1 MMKGPEVHE
10 SPRYLCIG
18 VIKQDH
24 ECQSCCKVG
33 QYLPIGYLS
42 VDQHLP
48 VLTEAFSWV
57 SPLEAA
63 NECTVSRPAA
73 GGMTSGDC
81 CFSLGR
87 VARTNRYSSNVL
99 CLKIEISRSGR

>member
-18 VIKQDH
+18 VMKQDH
-24 ECQSCCKVG
+24 ECQPCCKVG

-42 VDQHLP
+42 ADQHLP

-63 NECTVSRPAA
+63 NE
-73 GGMTSGDC
+73 MTSGDC

-87 VARTNRYSSNVL
+87 IARTNRYSSNVL